1 MIAMLRKQNKGI
13 YDTIDGMIKAADENA
28 QEKKCPVS

>member
-13 YDTIDGMIKAADENA
+13 YGTVNGTIKAADENA
-28 QEKKCPVS
+28 QKPG